1 MTFGSHK
8 QKTFFLSS
16 VLILS
21 ISFFQCK
28 PEEKSDDSAALL
40 LLGAGGIVPSTN
52 TTGTIT
58 TPQNTNLRVF
68 VTAATYNGNLG
79 GINGADTKCAN
90 DANKPTSGT
99 FKAFITG
106 DSGPD
111 GVRYACLNDAVN
123 CPTNPVGG
131 TKNWVLQA
139 NKSYY
144 RIDQSTVVYTTNA
157 NGFVSTIPN
166 QLQAGAADYWTGFV
180 PGDAT
185 DWSRLEFGN
194 CEEWTSDNAISEGTK
209 ASATGTTIVNIK
221 GNLFISCD
229 QFKSLLCVEQ

>member
-1 MTFGSHK
+1 MKFGSHK
-8 QKTFFLSS
+8 QLTFFLSS

-28 PEEKSDDSAALL
+28 PEEKKDDSALL
-40 LLGAGGIVPSTN
+40 LLLGLGAISTNAGGG
-52 TTGTIT
+52 TTTDT
-58 TPQNTNLRVF
+58 KLRVF

-79 GINGADTKCAN
+79 GVNGADTKCAS

-99 FKAFITG
+99 YKAFITG
-106 DSGPD
+106 NSGAN

-123 CPTNPVGG
+123 CPTNPAGG

-157 NGFVSTIPN
+157 NALVSTIPN

-180 PGDAT
+180 PGNGT
-185 DWSRLEFGN
+185 DWSLNSACGTATTS
-194 CEEWTSDNAISEGTK
+194 WTDSNGVSDGAT
-209 ASATGTTIVNIK
+209 ASATGITIVNIK
-221 GNLFISCD
+221 GNAFTPCNQLKNLI
-229 QFKSLLCVEQ
+229 CVEQ